1 MEPLKQVAQYCAEH
15 IEDWDVKVELALRHI
30 GRRMPIDYEG
40 ERVMIDRDDAEV
52 FASLGEMRGRDMMRL
67 AMGYDETKW
76 IEEAII

>member
-1 MEPLKQVAQYCAEH
+1 MNNYNNPHFWAKVAGIC
-15 IEDWDVKVELALRHI
+15 KVLANH
-30 GRRMPIDYEG
+30 EG